1 VAEGSNRTVLV
12 ALGANLGVAIA
23 KLLAASITGSTA
35 MAAEAAHALADTG
48 NQVLL
53 WVAQRRSSRPP
64 DERHPFGYGREAY
77 FWALLASLGV
87 FLAGALFSLRE
98 GIAELVDRTAATSF
112 VVAYAV
118 LAVAATLDSISL
130 VQAVRQLRTEAGEL
144 QRRFVDQLLLTS
156 DPTVRAVFAEDAAA
170 IIGDVI
176 AFAGVAIH
184 QASVSAVPDGL
195 AAVLIGLLVAGVGV
209 QLARRNRD
217 FLVGE
222 PASAAARAD
231 VESLISGYSGVTGI
245 GQLAVTILGPRE
257 LWVLARVD
265 VDDELS
271 GDEVEAL
278 VRGLEEDLRARSPFI
293 ARVDVVP
300 LGPRTR
306 W

>member
-53 WVAQRRSSRPP
+53 WVAQRRSSRAP

-112 VVAYAV
+112 VVAYVV
-118 LAVAATLDSISL
+118 LAVAAILDSISL

-170 IIGDVI
+170 IVGDVI

-184 QASVSAVPDGL
+184 QASGSAVPDGI

-222 PASAAARAD
+222 PASATARAD
-231 VESLISGYSGVTGI
+231 VESLIAGYAGVMGI
-245 GQLAVTILGPRE
+245 GELAVTFLGPRE
-257 LWVLARVD
+257 LWVLARID

-271 GDEVEAL
+271 GEEVEAL
-278 VRGLEEDLRARSPFI
+278 VRGLEEELRDRSPFI

-300 LGPRTR
+300 IGPRATR
-306 W
+306 